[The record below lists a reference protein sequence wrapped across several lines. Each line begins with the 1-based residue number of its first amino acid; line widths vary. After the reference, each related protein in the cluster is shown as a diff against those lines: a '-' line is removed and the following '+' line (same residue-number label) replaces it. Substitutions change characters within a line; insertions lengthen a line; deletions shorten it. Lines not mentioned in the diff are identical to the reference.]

1 MSLQGKNVIITGAT
15 SGFGVQMA
23 ATLSG
28 KGATVFI
35 GGRRTDTGKQ
45 VAQDTNSTFQ
55 VVDVADEESNK
66 AFFAAAEKHFG
77 GQVADFIILN
87 AGVEGKAQATI
98 APNLNAIKEYD
109 YIFSVNVRGIVTGIQ
124 YGVPLLRQGGT
135 FILTSSA
142 GSIMAFGGSPIY
154 AASKAAVDSL
164 ARSYAAQFAESQ
176 DEHIKSL
183 SVVTINPG
191 LYTTEMA
198 DRFTGNNEDVKGM
211 VAKMFNPSQRVGKA
225 EELAAIILD
234 YAEGKLPYKSGDLI
248 ACDANTHFPLAEYM
262 DRLTAAHEGTKVEA

>member
-55 VVDVADEESNK
+55 VVDVVDEESNK
-66 AFFAAAEKHFG
+66 AFFAAAEKLFG

-87 AGVEGKAQATI
+87 AGVKGKAQDTI

-109 YIFSVNVRGIVTGIQ
+109 YIFSVNVRGVVTEIQ

-176 DEHIKSL
+176 DERIKSL
-183 SVVTINPG
+183 PVVTINPG
-191 LYTTEMA
+191 LYTTEMV

-211 VAKMFNPSQRVGKA
+211 VDKMLNPSQRVGKA
-225 EELAAIILD
+225 QELAAIILD

-248 ACDANTHFPLAEYM
+248 ACDADTHFPLAEYM
-262 DRLTAAHEGTKVEA
+262 DRLTAAHKGTKVEA